1 MFSSLCE
8 LALVGCVGLCD
19 DGLAIARE
27 EAASARCLRCFRGEE
42 VLSVGDFRADGGTLS
57 VGCLWPA
64 RPPPRRALANDDM
77 AAAVG
82 TRSLLRVRSHR
93 LANTLLTYCSLLQ
106 LTTQAARSRAARAT
120 DGSGSSTRFS
130 LSGKNVGDDVFFS
143 AFRDMRTSSFCSAK
157 KNHQNTECPFPLLLK
172 PTNGRVLPRADAR
185 GGALSVLVIG

>member
-93 LANTLLTYCSLLQ
+93 LANTLLT
-106 LTTQAARSRAARAT
+106 AT
-120 DGSGSSTRFS
+120 
-130 LSGKNVGDDVFFS
+130 
-143 AFRDMRTSSFCSAK
+143 AHYTSSSFSSSARHGRLWLVHALFAVGK
-157 KNHQNTECPFPLLLK
+157 KAEKKTSS
-172 PTNGRVLPRADAR
+172 PTFR
-185 GGALSVLVIG
+185 